1 MLICSRADL
10 GLLHPTAATSGH
22 DTRCVSSS
30 LHFARHD
37 ALMQLQPETA
47 QMSPRVP
54 QREFF
59 FFFFFTSAY
68 PSKQKAEE
76 GFQCPAFE
84 AQWNVGNFDTPNW
97 MEKHCLLCSDTVA
110 TLREHNVRPHYQ
122 TTHSSK

>member
-1 MLICSRADL
+1 
-10 GLLHPTAATSGH
+10 
-22 DTRCVSSS
+22 
-30 LHFARHD
+30 
-37 ALMQLQPETA
+37 MQLQPETA